1 VIHETGETTGAVEAE
16 VEQGGSGDW
25 PPVDRVAFW
34 LLVAALLWVAVSPGL
49 AALGGFGEWFLRADL
64 LFGWLAFALVFI
76 RARKATRPVAL
87 LVGAI
92 IAFGLAELLTGVVTG
107 APIPAQAASFAL
119 YAFPLA
125 VVATVLLAPPPGRK
139 LLLLVGLVLAF
150 AFIQFPILAVTAPFS
165 TNPDF
170 NRGTFIDLAV
180 GFHLSGAVAGVGAI
194 WLLGRMER
202 VRSVLWSIPL
212 LLSIFLTETRQVAAL
227 LPVVLG
233 LSPALDLKRWVV
245 RLIAPV
251 MLVVLIAVAPPIE
264 GIANTAGRS
273 ATGQVENAVTE
284 PGTQRKVE
292 GFVETAKALV
302 ESPTNLL
309 FGLGQ
314 GNSVGFLALLGDDMI
329 QGEDFGSSIGDKLGL
344 EQSRVVAELGERV
357 GYGSFTNEFSSLG
370 GLVGDLGLIGSLAFF
385 VGLGSIG
392 WLLIQVRGRNR
403 GAVQALGLFYL
414 AMGLVYIWW
423 EQPALTLCIALL
435 MGAGLLTARTE
446 SGGKPESI

>member
-212 LLSIFLTETRQVAAL
+212 LLSVFLTETRQVAAL

-233 LSPALDLKRWVV
+233 LSPALDLKRWVF
-245 RLIAPV
+245 RLIPPV
-251 MLVVLIAVAPPIE
+251 LLLLLIILSPRIE
-264 GIANTAGRS
+264 GISNTAGGQAAS
-273 ATGQVENAVTE
+273 QVEEVVVQPE
-284 PGTQRKVE
+284 GQRKVE
-292 GFVETAKALV
+292 GFVQTGKALV
-302 ESPTNLL
+302 ESPTDLL

-314 GNSVGFLALLGDDMI
+314 GNSIGFLAQLGDDQI
-329 QGEDFGSSIGDKLGL
+329 QNEDFGSSVGEKLGL
-344 EQSRVVAELGERV
+344 ERSRIVRELGERS
-357 GYGSFTNEFSSLG
+357 GYGSFRNEFSSLG
-370 GLVGDLGLIGSLAFF
+370 GLVGDLGLVGALAFL
-385 VGLGSIG
+385 VGLVAVA
-392 WLLIQVRGRNR
+392 WLAVGIKGRNR

-414 AMGLVYIWW
+414 AMGLIYIWW

-435 MGAGLLTARTE
+435 MGAGLLLARSDVE
-446 SGGKPESI
+446 VASEAK

>member
-1 VIHETGETTGAVEAE
+1 MMNETGETTEAVEVE
-16 VEQGGSGDW
+16 VEQGEPADW
-25 PPVDRVAFW
+25 PALDRVAFW
-34 LLVAALLWVAVSPGL
+34 LLVASLLWVAASPGL

-64 LFGWLAFALVFI
+64 LFGWAAFALVFI
-76 RARKATRPVAL
+76 RARRAARPVAL
-87 LVGAI
+87 LVAAI
-92 IAFGLAELLTGVVTG
+92 IAFGLAEILTGVVTG
-107 APIPAQAASFAL
+107 TPLLVQAASFAL

-125 VVATVLLAPPPGRK
+125 ILATVLLAPPPGRK
-139 LLLLVGLVLAF
+139 VLLLVGLVLAF

-170 NRGTFIDLAV
+170 NRGTFVGLAV

-212 LLSIFLTETRQVAAL
+212 LLSVFLTETRQVAAL

-233 LSPALDLKRWVV
+233 LSPALDLKRWVI

-251 MLVVLIAVAPPIE
+251 LLVLLIVLSPRIE
-264 GIANTAGRS
+264 GISNTAGDR
-273 ATGQVENAVTE
+273 AANQVERAVIE
-284 PGTQRKVE
+284 PEGQRKIE
-292 GFVETAKALV
+292 GFVETAEALA

-314 GNSVGFLALLGDDMI
+314 GNSVGFLALLGDDVI
-329 QGEDFGSSIGDKLGL
+329 QGEDFGSSVGDKLGL
-344 EQSRVVAELGERV
+344 EQSRVVDELGPRL
-357 GYGSFTNEFSSLG
+357 GYGSFANEFSSLG
-370 GLVGDLGLIGSLAFF
+370 GLVGDLGLVGSLAFF

-392 WLLIQVRGRNR
+392 WLLIQTRGRNR

-414 AMGLVYIWW
+414 AMGLIYIWW

-435 MGAGLLTARTE
+435 MGAGLLLARSDVE
-446 SGGKPESI
+446 VASEAK